1 MKILYLDCFSGI
13 SGDMFLGAMLDLG
26 LDEKAFL
33 DELHK
38 LPLEGFEVEIKK
50 SENGGITGTDVDVIA
65 HEHHPH
71 RGLKHIYEIIDA
83 GSLKPEVKQRSKDAF
98 LRLAAAEGKIHGKSP
113 DQIHFHEV
121 GAVDSIVDIV
131 GAYILM
137 DMLNPDR
144 VYASPVNVGSGTVEC
159 AHGTLPVPAPAATE
173 ILKGVPVYSKGEEG
187 ELTTPTG
194 ALLLTGFAD
203 GFAAMPLGSIQS
215 TGYGLGKARRSS
227 PNVLRAILLEQDET
241 GRSSE
246 NTAPGSSTGTDAA
259 GGFDHDRVAVLEAN
273 IDDMNPQFYDEVMDS
288 LFEKGALDVFLT
300 PIIMKKTRPAVKLTC
315 ICPED
320 KKAHMA
326 EAILRNTT
334 TIGVREMEMDRTK
347 LFREIKKINTP
358 FGEINVK
365 ISKKGDEVIKATPE
379 YEDLK
384 RLAKQKKMPL
394 AQLAGEIMRY
404 IK

>member
-13 SGDMFLGAMLDLG
+13 SGDMFLGAMLDMG
-26 LDEKAFL
+26 LDEKVFL

-38 LPLEGFEVEIKK
+38 LPLEGFEVEITK
-50 SENGGITGTDVDVIA
+50 SENGGITGTHVYVRA

-83 GSLKPEVKQRSKDAF
+83 GSLKPEVKQKSKDAF
-98 LRLAAAEGKIHGKSP
+98 LKLAAAEGKIHGKSP

-131 GAYILM
+131 GAHILM
-137 DMLNPDR
+137 DMLKPDR

-159 AHGTLPVPAPAATE
+159 AHGTLPVPAPATTE

-194 ALLLTGFAD
+194 ALLLASFVD
-203 GFAAMPLGSIQS
+203 KFIAMPAGSIQR

-241 GRSSE
+241 GQDSQ
-246 NTAPGSSTGTDAA
+246 NIAPGKSTAA
-259 GGFDHDRVAVLEAN
+259 NASGGFDHDRVAVLEAN

-288 LFEKGALDVFLT
+288 LFEKGALDVFIT
-300 PIIMKKTRPAVKLTC
+300 PIMMKKTRPAVKLTC
-315 ICPED
+315 ICPAD
-320 KKAHMA
+320 KKTYIA
-326 EAILRNTT
+326 EAILRDTT
-334 TIGVREMEMDRTK
+334 TIGVREMEMARTK

-358 FGEINVK
+358 LGQINVK

-394 AQLAGEIMRY
+394 NQLAGEVMKY
-404 IK
+404 ID